1 MSVEATAVKN
11 WQSKRIDAINRKIKR
26 SRSVRA
32 MTEAYIDEYDRVYK
46 SKCKTK
52 TEYKKWIR
60 TSGKV

>member
-1 MSVEATAVKN
+1 MSTETTAKN
-11 WQSKRIDAINRKIKR
+11 WQSKRIDAINRKIAR
-26 SRSVRA
+26 HPRPAAIHEVY
-32 MTEAYIDEYDRVYK
+32 MDEYDRVYR

>member
-1 MSVEATAVKN
+1 MSAETTAKN
-11 WQSKRIDAINRKIKR
+11 WQSKRIDAINLKISR
-26 SRSVRA
+26 SRNARA
-32 MTEAYIDEYDRVYK
+32 ATEAFMCEYDRVYK